1 MPMMIEAQFLAL
13 TNRASVQWTREFQQH
28 LNNSTEALSQ
38 QLKRAADGATITD
51 DSSSRNLAKA
61 SGSIAQTPTAS
72 QA

>member
-38 QLKRAADGATITD
+38 QLRRAADGASLTD
-51 DSSSRNLAKA
+51 DNSSRNLMKA
-61 SGSIAQTPTAS
+61 SGSIAQAPTS
-72 QA
+72 TQA

>member
-28 LNNSTEALSQ
+28 LNNSTEAISQ
-38 QLKRAADGATITD
+38 QMKRVADGSTLTD
-51 DSSSRNLAKA
+51 ENSSRNLTKA
-61 SGSIAQTPTAS
+61 AGPMAPAPSST